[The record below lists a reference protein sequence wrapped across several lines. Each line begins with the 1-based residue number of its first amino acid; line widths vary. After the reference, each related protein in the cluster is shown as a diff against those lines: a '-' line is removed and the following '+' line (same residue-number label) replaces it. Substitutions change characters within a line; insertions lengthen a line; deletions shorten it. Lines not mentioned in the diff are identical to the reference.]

1 MANKTKIPPFL
12 KGLRAKIVFSLLV
25 VGSFSV
31 ISGLSIAYWSGTVK
45 LRESMGHN
53 FQGLSKEASRKTD
66 LIMDR
71 EIDDKKHLSITAE
84 IQLAVKNS
92 NLYYLNNP
100 DRNPKELIDKMAGRW
115 DGEDLSFKQTIL
127 ANAASISLRKYMLS
141 KEARNTA
148 LFATDEK
155 GTLVASVNGFPKFNS
170 GEEMWWKDVYNQGN
184 GKIYIGDLFFDPKG
198 QTWTIIIAVPIIDE
212 ESGKTIGVLAVFHD
226 VHTLIQPSIHD
237 IRFGE
242 TGHAMLIDST
252 GRVLA
257 CPLMATGSV
266 LSDKNLVKT
275 VTSSS
280 PGWVMAKDDGHGGKD
295 SIIGFSPAI
304 ETSEKTFSSTGNRW
318 HSFIRQDPKE
328 LYAPI
333 NTLLVFSSLS
343 GILLIGIVAIAGII
357 LSKKIVHPIQLLQ
370 EGVEEI
376 GKGKL
381 NVHLD
386 IRTNDEVELLANE
399 FNLMAE
405 KLKESYSS
413 LELKVEDRTR
423 QLSEM
428 VQKLKESGRFKTEF
442 FSNISH
448 ELVTPLTS
456 IIGYSE
462 LLMSK
467 TSESLSTTQKEHLS
481 NIHNSGTHLLA
492 VVSNLLDLSKIAA
505 GKMEVHFGEFFI
517 QHLIRNCIKTV
528 APLAAKKNQS
538 ISTRT
543 EAGNLTLN
551 ADEVKIR
558 QIVYNLLSNAIKF
571 SPPGSSIFI
580 DSHLTTLNDRP
591 AIEISVT
598 DSGIGIRE
606 DDLPTIFEVFRQVDS
621 SYTRKYQGSGLGLPI
636 VKLFVELHR
645 GKIEVESKIGKGSRF
660 TVILPNYS
668 VS

>member
-1 MANKTKIPPFL
+1 MKKKISFFS
-12 KGLRAKIVFSLLV
+12 GLRAKIVLSLLI

-31 ISGLSIAYWSGTVK
+31 ISGLSISYWSGTVK

-66 LIMDR
+66 LVIDR
-71 EIDDKKHLSITAE
+71 EIDDNKHLSINPN

-92 NLYYLNNP
+92 NLHYLTHS
-100 DRNPKELIDKMAGRW
+100 AGTLQEW
-115 DGEDLSFKQTIL
+115 PGNVAKLWNGEDFSFKQTL
-127 ANAASISLRKYMLS
+127 MTNAASISLRKYMLS
-141 KEARNTA
+141 KETEYIA

-155 GTLVASVNGFPKFNS
+155 GNLVGSVNGFPKFS
-170 GEEMWWKDVYNQGN
+170 YGEELWWKDVYNLGS
-184 GKIYIGDLFFDPKG
+184 GKIYIGDLFFNQKS
-198 QTWTIIIAVPIIDE
+198 QTWTVIIAVPVIEE
-212 ESGKTIGVLAVFHD
+212 ESGKTIGVLAIFHD
-226 VHTLIQPSIHD
+226 VHTLIQPSIQD

-252 GRVLA
+252 GRVLS
-257 CPLMATGSV
+257 CPLMATGSY
-266 LSDKNLVKT
+266 LSDKNLVNT

-280 PGWVMAKDDGHGGKD
+280 PGWVMAKDDGHGGRD
-295 SIIGFSPAI
+295 SIIGFSPAVK
-304 ETSEKTFSSTGNRW
+304 TSAITLSSTGKKW

-333 NTLLVFSSLS
+333 NTLLLSSSLS
-343 GILLIGIVAIAGII
+343 GILLIGVVALSGII
-357 LSKKIVHPIQLLQ
+357 LSKKIVRPIQLLQ
-370 EGVEEI
+370 EGAEEI

-405 KLKESYSS
+405 KLKESYST
-413 LELKVEDRTR
+413 LEQKVEDRTR
-423 QLSEM
+423 QLSVM
-428 VQKLKESGRFKTEF
+428 VQQLEESGRFKTEF

-462 LLMSK
+462 LLQSK
-467 TSESLSTTQKEHLS
+467 TPGNLNNTQMEHLS
-481 NIHNSGTHLLA
+481 NIYNSGTHLLA

-505 GKMEVHFGEFFI
+505 GKMEIHFGEFFI
-517 QHLIRNCIKTV
+517 QNLIRNCIKTV
-528 APLAAKKNQS
+528 APLAAKKNQTL
-538 ISTRT
+538 STIT
-543 EAGNLTLN
+543 EAGHLTLN
-551 ADEVKIR
+551 ADEVKVR
-558 QIVYNLLSNAIKF
+558 QILFNLLSNAIKF
-571 SPPGSSIFI
+571 SAPGSSIFI
-580 DSHLTTLNDRP
+580 DAHPTTLNGLQ

-606 DDLPTIFEVFRQVDS
+606 EDLPTIFEVFRQVDS

-636 VKLFVELHR
+636 VKQFVEMHR
-645 GKIEVESKIGKGSRF
+645 GKIEVKSSLGKGSRF
-660 TVILPNYS
+660 SVILPNHL